1 MKQDI
6 NFENAAVLPRV
17 RLARTA
23 VAGFTLVEVLVAL
36 VVLSVGMLGI
46 AALYLE
52 GLRASRDA
60 LVRTQAVALAA
71 DMADR
76 IRANRY
82 IPVGAGAYDPATVT
96 AAQVA
101 ACETAGSTCTP
112 AQMYANDLYRWQ
124 QTVQAALPAGTAV
137 VNFAIVNSQPTY
149 TITVTW
155 TQPGDPNS
163 ADFTLTVQT

>member
-1 MKQDI
+1 MKQYRTFDDVPTP
-6 NFENAAVLPRV
+6 APV
-17 RLARTA
+17 RLTGTA
-23 VAGFTLVEVLVAL
+23 EAGFTLVEVLVAL

-82 IPVGAGAYDPATVT
+82 IPVGAGAYDPALVT

-101 ACETAGSTCTP
+101 ACETSGSTCTP

-124 QTVQAALPAGTAV
+124 QAVQAALPAGNAV
-137 VNFAIVNSQPTY
+137 VNFAIVNTQPTY

>member
-1 MKQDI
+1 MKQD
-6 NFENAAVLPRV
+6 NDFERAMTLPAVQSAAAT
-17 RLARTA
+17 AR
-23 VAGFTLVEVLVAL
+23 GFTLVEVLVAL
-36 VVLSVGMLGI
+36 VILSVGMLGI

-82 IPVGAGAYDPATVT
+82 IVAGAGAYDPALVT

-112 AQMYANDLYRWQ
+112 SQMYANDLYRWQ
-124 QTVQAALPAGTAV
+124 QAVQTALPAGTATV
-137 VNFAIVNSQPTY
+137 TFQIVNSLPTY

-155 TQPGDPNS
+155 TQPGDPNT
-163 ADFTLTVQT
+163 ANYTLTVQT

>member
-1 MKQDI
+1 MRCEI
-6 NFENAAVLPRV
+6 PRRPVIAATA
-17 RLARTA
+17 AR
-23 VAGFTLVEVLVAL
+23 GFTLVEVLVAL

-60 LVRTQAVALAA
+60 LVRTQAISLAA

-76 IRANRY
+76 IRSNRYIAVGANRY
-82 IPVGAGAYDPATVT
+82 DPALVT
-96 AAQVA
+96 ATQYA
-101 ACETAGSTCTP
+101 ACETTGSTCTP

-124 QTVQAALPAGTAV
+124 SAIQNQLPAGSGQV
-137 VNFAIVNSQPTY
+137 GFAIVNSQPTY

-155 TQPGDPNS
+155 TQPGDPNNAS
-163 ADFTLTVQT
+163 YSLVVQT

>member
-1 MKQDI
+1 MTTDAIRRSKHLRPQSG
-6 NFENAAVLPRV
+6 
-17 RLARTA
+17 
-23 VAGFTLVEVLVAL
+23 GFTLVEVLVAL
-36 VVLSVGMLGI
+36 VVLSIGMLGI

-82 IPVGAGAYDPATVT
+82 IATGGSAYDPALVT
-96 AAQVA
+96 ATAFA
-101 ACETAGSTCTP
+101 TCETAGSTCTP
-112 AQMYANDLYRWQ
+112 SQMYANDLYRWQ
-124 QTVQAALPAGTAV
+124 QTTQAALPAGSGSVA
-137 VNFAIVNSQPTY
+137 FAIVNSQPTY

-155 TQPGDPNS
+155 IQPGDTTPAS
-163 ADFTLTVQT
+163 YSLTVQT

>member
-1 MKQDI
+1 MTT
-6 NFENAAVLPRV
+6 VLV
-17 RLARTA
+17 RRNLGPHARSS
-23 VAGFTLVEVLVAL
+23 GFTLVEVLVAL
-36 VVLSVGMLGI
+36 IVLSIGMLGI

-52 GLRASRDA
+52 GLRATRDA
-60 LVRTQAVALAA
+60 LVRTQAVALTA

-82 IPVGAGAYDPATVT
+82 IATGGSAYDPALVT
-96 AAQVA
+96 ATAVA

-124 QTVQAALPAGTAV
+124 QTTQAALPAGSGSVA
-137 VNFAIVNSQPTY
+137 FAIVNSQPTY

-155 TQPGDPNS
+155 TQPGDTTPAS
-163 ADFTLTVQT
+163 YSLTVQT

>member
-1 MKQDI
+1 MGRNPPK
-6 NFENAAVLPRV
+6 VLPPDR
-17 RLARTA
+17 AA
-23 VAGFTLVEVLVAL
+23 AGFTLVEVLVAL
-36 VVLSVGMLGI
+36 VVMSIGMLGI

-60 LVRTQAVALAA
+60 LLRSQAVALAA

-82 IPVGAGAYDPATVT
+82 IPVGASRYDPALVT

-101 ACETAGSTCTP
+101 ACETTGSTCTP
-112 AQMYANDLYRWQ
+112 SEMYANDLYRWQ
-124 QTVQAALPAGTAV
+124 QAAQSTLPAGNASV
-137 VNFAIVNSQPTY
+137 AFAIVSSQPTY

-155 TQPGDPNS
+155 TQPGDTNTAS
-163 ADFTLTVQT
+163 YSLTVQT

>member
-1 MKQDI
+1 MMRNPPLK
-6 NFENAAVLPRV
+6 AALTKGP
-17 RLARTA
+17 A
-23 VAGFTLVEVLVAL
+23 AGFTLVEVLVAL
-36 VVLSVGMLGI
+36 VVLSIGMLGI

-60 LVRTQAVALAA
+60 LVRSQAVALAA
-71 DMADR
+71 DMTDR

-82 IPVGAGAYDPATVT
+82 IPVGAGKYDPALIT
-96 AAQVA
+96 AALVA

-124 QTVQAALPAGTAV
+124 QAAQAALPAGNASV
-137 VNFAIVNSQPTY
+137 AFAFVNSQPTY

-155 TQPGDPNS
+155 TQPGDSNTAS
-163 ADFTLTVQT
+163 YSLTVQT

>member
-1 MKQDI
+1 MRQDI
-6 NFENAAVLPRV
+6 NFATSMASPQ
-17 RLARTA
+17 ARPAGAT
-23 VAGFTLVEVLVAL
+23 VSGFTLVEVLVAL
-36 VVLSVGMLGI
+36 VILSVGMLGI

-82 IPVGAGAYDPATVT
+82 IVAGAGAYDPALVT

-112 AQMYANDLYRWQ
+112 SQMYANDLYRWQ
-124 QTVQAALPAGTAV
+124 QAVQAALPAGTAAV
-137 VNFAIVNSQPTY
+137 AFAIVNSQPTY

-155 TQPGDPNS
+155 TQPGDPTTAS
-163 ADFTLTVQT
+163 YSLTVQT

>member
-1 MKQDI
+1 
-6 NFENAAVLPRV
+6 
-17 RLARTA
+17 
-23 VAGFTLVEVLVAL
+23 
-36 VVLSVGMLGI
+36 MLGI

-60 LVRTQAVALAA
+60 LLRSQAVALAA

-82 IPVGAGAYDPATVT
+82 IPVGASRYDPALVT

-101 ACETAGSTCTP
+101 ACETTGSTCTP
-112 AQMYANDLYRWQ
+112 SEMYANDLYRWQ
-124 QTVQAALPAGTAV
+124 QAAQSTLPAGNASV
-137 VNFAIVNSQPTY
+137 AFAIVSSQPTY

-155 TQPGDPNS
+155 TQPGDTNTAS
-163 ADFTLTVQT
+163 YSLTVQT